1 MGPSRILN
9 HFHFSTFL
17 YRLLRLWSHTILL
30 KSKTAL
36 LIMRSQRA
44 SKWNES
50 VFCSLKIVAPLGIL
64 PGQKYLPFSGQ
75 VPQQCAQP
83 EFMTISRSCPQ
94 KLTVE
99 ACTTALALLIR
110 IITKKQFVLSQL
122 DEISLKVTKANA
134 V

>member
-17 YRLLRLWSHTILL
+17 YRLLRLWSHT
-30 KSKTAL
+30 
-36 LIMRSQRA
+36 IMRSQRA